1 MKKENRKKQ
10 KQKQNKQTKKKNN
23 NIKKM
28 CSFCVI
34 ILEHT
39 NLGKRNTV
47 CYNFLLKWK
56 KNTPRFSQFNKWTLR
71 L

>member
-1 MKKENRKKQ
+1 
-10 KQKQNKQTKKKNN
+10 
-23 NIKKM
+23 M
-28 CSFCVI
+28 CGFCVI